1 MKRNGREFSK
11 IVLAGVMIAYGI
23 TLAFGLYI
31 VGAKNNELLP
41 ELLVFVGAPTAVA
54 IGFYAWK
61 AKAENILK
69 ITKAQDEKE
78 PEKQETIEF
87 LNKIIEKLKE
97 GVDDE

>member
-1 MKRNGREFSK
+1 MNHHGRFSK
-11 IVLAGVMIAYGI
+11 AVLGAVMIAYGV
-23 TLAFGLYI
+23 TLGFGYYI

-41 ELLVFVGAPTAVA
+41 ELFDFVKAPTMIA

-61 AKAENILK
+61 TKAENVLK
-69 ITKAQDEKE
+69 ITKAQDKKE
-78 PEKQETIEF
+78 PENQETIEF